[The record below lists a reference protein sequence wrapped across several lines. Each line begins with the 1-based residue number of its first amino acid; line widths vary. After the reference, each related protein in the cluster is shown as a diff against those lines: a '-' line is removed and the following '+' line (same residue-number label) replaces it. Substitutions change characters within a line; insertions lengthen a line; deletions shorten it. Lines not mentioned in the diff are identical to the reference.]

1 MGHALRV
8 VEGHQPP
15 LVVQVD
21 SDPGQGL
28 FQTQDLRRRR
38 AGHVLY
44 PIGEG
49 QGPEAVGRE
58 GLDHPLSGH
67 GLPGDPHR
75 PDGAAVHFHLPVV
88 APVGETLAAQEGQGG
103 VEPGWV
109 VLHRVVKGLV
119 ANAGEGGGEA
129 EPGVGCAG
137 VERDGC
143 RNFGRKKL
151 EVSYSFIS
159 SAANEDSALVLLSL
173 VNLMLILSIFKG
185 QQGSFL

>member
-1 MGHALRV
+1 MHFIQKAQVEVRIKSLAEGVSEGVQVGHALRV

-28 FQTQDLRRRR
+28 FQRQDLGRRR

-44 PIGEG
+44 PVGEG

-58 GLDHPLSGH
+58 GLDHPLPGH

-75 PDGAAVHFHLPVV
+75 PDGAAVHLHLPVV

-103 VEPGWV
+103 VEPGRV

-119 ANAGEGGGEA
+119 ADAGEGGGEA

-137 VERDGC
+137 VEGDGC
-143 RNFGRKKL
+143 RNFGG
-151 EVSYSFIS
+151 E
-159 SAANEDSALVLLSL
+159 EDQLFLH
-173 VNLMLILSIFKG
+173 LIKIPL
-185 QQGSFL
+185 